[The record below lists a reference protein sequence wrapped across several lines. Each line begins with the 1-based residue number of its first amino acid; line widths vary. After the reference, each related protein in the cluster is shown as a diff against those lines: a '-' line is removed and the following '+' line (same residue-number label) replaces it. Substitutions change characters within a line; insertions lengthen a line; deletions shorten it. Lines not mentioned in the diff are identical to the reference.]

1 MAETIE
7 IDGIFLKTIYKAP
20 NYMVSFFECLD
31 GDRITITGPSFEYEP
46 YTKYTVSG
54 YFNEHPR
61 YGMQFSLVSLKRF
74 VPSKKDEVIKFL
86 SSSTFKGI
94 GKKCAEKIYETYK
107 EDTLKILKSDPKSIA
122 NLNLNPK
129 QEAALIN
136 GLASFGDEEDDIIF
150 SLISAGFT
158 TIEANKIKN
167 AYKENTA
174 LILKDNPYQIYY
186 DVYGISFSKI
196 VNSFKNVEVEDK
208 EIKFKEAYLV
218 YIFKEV
224 SFKKGD
230 IYLYQDEFLSQYN
243 KYYQDGSEILKRCLV
258 KELLIKEEDRYY
270 LLSDFNDEKYIASYL
285 NSFGEE
291 LNIDDLNLNEAIK
304 DNESANG
311 LTLDNYQKEA
321 IKSFF
326 SEKLSLI
333 IGGPGSG
340 KTTLIKCLVDIFKE
354 FFVYQN
360 IIVVAPTG
368 RAAKRISEI
377 SNVESKTIHSLLRWN
392 KEDNTFTHNINNP
405 ILYDCLII
413 DEFSMV
419 DNSLFASLLR
429 ASSYVKKICIIGDD
443 RQLPS
448 IRQGNVLADLIEA
461 NKFKITYLKE
471 NHRQK
476 QGSDIISL
484 ANDIVNN
491 SVDFDLYKN
500 DINFIDI
507 KSIKQN
513 DLVNLIKDDFN
524 KGFEPN
530 VESFQILSPMYKGT
544 YGIDNLNNVFQN
556 AFNPKS
562 SNLKERKVGLVT
574 FREND
579 KILELKNRPS
589 DDVYNGD
596 VGTLAEID
604 ENEKYFYVKYG
615 SVDVFYN
622 FNDLSDI
629 TLAYA
634 MSVHKAQGSEY
645 SNVYFIFDQSQGHML
660 YKQLIY
666 TAISRARNKLVLI
679 GDKEVFLKAVNREL
693 LKRKTTLINRL
704 IGDNCA
710 IIDKEDK

>member
-1 MAETIE
+1 METID

-20 NYMVSFFECLD
+20 NYMVSFFECSD

-46 YTKYTVSG
+46 YVKYTITG
-54 YFNEHPR
+54 YFNEHPK

-74 VPSKKDEVIKFL
+74 VPSKKDEVVKFL

-94 GKKCAEKIYETYK
+94 GKKCAERIYDTYK
-107 EDTLKILKSDPKSIA
+107 EDTLKILKSDPSSIT
-122 NLNLNPK
+122 NLNLTSK
-129 QEAALIN
+129 QETALIN
-136 GLASFGDEEDDIIF
+136 GLASFGEQEDDIIF

-158 TIEANKIKN
+158 TVEANKIKN
-167 AYKENTA
+167 TYKENTA
-174 LILKDNPYQIYY
+174 LVLKDNPYQIYY

-196 VNSFKNVEVEDK
+196 VNCFKNVEVEDK
-208 EIKFKEAYLV
+208 ELKFKEGYLI
-218 YIFKEV
+218 YLFKEL
-224 SFKKGD
+224 SFKRGD
-230 IYLYQDEFLSQYN
+230 IYLYLEDFINEYN
-243 KYYQDGSEILKRCLV
+243 KYYDDGLSTIDRCLK

-270 LLSDFNDEKYIASYL
+270 LTSDYEDEKYIASFL

-291 LNIDDLNLNEAIK
+291 LDIDDLNLNEAIK
-304 DNESANG
+304 DNESTNG
-311 LTLDNYQKEA
+311 ITLDNYQKEA
-321 IKSFF
+321 IKTFF
-326 SEKLSLI
+326 NEKLSMI

-340 KTTLIKCLVDIFKE
+340 KTTLIKCLVEIFKE

-392 KEDNTFTHNINNP
+392 KEDNTFTNNINNP

-419 DNSLFASLLR
+419 DSSLFASLLK
-429 ASSYVKKICIIGDD
+429 ACGYVKKICIIGDD

-448 IRQGNVLADLIEA
+448 IRQGNVLSDLINS

-491 SVDFDLYKN
+491 SVNFDLYKN
-500 DINFIDI
+500 DISFVDI
-507 KSIKQN
+507 RNVNENDIISMIK
-513 DLVNLIKDDFN
+513 KDIN
-524 KGFEPN
+524 IGHESM
-530 VESFQILSPMYKGT
+530 ESFEILSPMYKGT
-544 YGIDNLNNVFQN
+544 YGIDNLNAILQN
-556 AFNPKS
+556 AFNPKRKE
-562 SNLKERKVGLVT
+562 LKEKKVGLVT

-596 VGTLAEID
+596 VGVLDEIN
-604 ENEKYFYVKYG
+604 EEEKYLLVKYG
-615 SVDVFYN
+615 NVDVFYN

-634 MSVHKAQGSEY
+634 LSVHKAQGSEY
-645 SNVYFIFDQSQGHML
+645 SYVYFIFDQSQSHML
-660 YKQLIY
+660 YKKLIY

-679 GDKEVFLKAVNREL
+679 GNKEVFLRAVNKEL
-693 LKRKTTLINRL
+693 INRKTTLINRL
-704 IGDNCA
+704 NNN
-710 IIDKEDK
+710 

>member
-1 MAETIE
+1 METID
-7 IDGIFLKTIYKAP
+7 IDGIFLRTIYKAP
-20 NYMVSFFECLD
+20 NYMVSFFECVD
-31 GDRITITGPSFEYEP
+31 GDRITITGPSFEFEP
-46 YTKYTVSG
+46 YVKYTLTG
-54 YFNEHPR
+54 YFNEHPK
-61 YGMQFSLVSLKRF
+61 YGMQFSLISLKRF
-74 VPSKKDEVIKFL
+74 VPSKKDEVVKFL

-94 GKKCAEKIYETYK
+94 GKKCAEKIYDTYK
-107 EDTLKILKSDPKSIA
+107 EDTLKILKSDPTSIA
-122 NLNLNPK
+122 NLNLTSK

-150 SLISAGFT
+150 SLIASGFT
-158 TIEANKIKN
+158 TVEANKIKN

-174 LILKDNPYQIYY
+174 LVLKDNPYQIYY

-196 VNSFKNVEVEDK
+196 VNCFKNVEVEDK
-208 EIKFKEAYLV
+208 ELKFKEGYLI
-218 YIFKEV
+218 YLFKEA
-224 SFKKGD
+224 SFKRGD
-230 IYLYQDEFLSQYN
+230 IYLYLEDFINEYN
-243 KYYQDGSEILKRCLV
+243 KYYSDGLDTLNRCLE

-270 LLSDFNDEKYIASYL
+270 LTSDYNDEKYIASYL
-285 NSFGEE
+285 NSFGEK
-291 LNIDDLNLNEAIK
+291 LDIDDLNLNEAIK

-311 LTLDNYQKEA
+311 ITLDNYQKEA

-326 SEKLSLI
+326 NEKLSLI

-340 KTTLIKCLVDIFKE
+340 KTTLIKCLVEIFKE

-368 RAAKRISEI
+368 RAAKRISEV

-429 ASSYVKKICIIGDD
+429 TSSYVKKICIIGDD

-448 IRQGNVLADLIEA
+448 IRQGDVLADLIEA

-491 SVDFDLYKN
+491 TVDFDSYKN
-500 DINFIDI
+500 DISFIDI
-507 KSIKQN
+507 KNVNQN
-513 DLVNLIKDDFN
+513 DIVNLIKEDM
-524 KGFEPN
+524 GFEPL
-530 VESFQILSPMYKGT
+530 ESFQILSPMYKGT
-544 YGIDNLNNVFQN
+544 YGIDNLNVVLQN
-556 AFNPKS
+556 AFNPKRKE
-562 SNLKERKVGLVT
+562 LKEKKVGLVT

-579 KILELKNRPS
+579 KILELKNRPT

-596 VGTLAEID
+596 VGILEEID
-604 ENEKYFYVKYG
+604 EEEKYLLVKYG

-629 TLAYA
+629 ALAYT

-645 SNVYFIFDQSQGHML
+645 SHVYFIFDRSQSHML
-660 YKQLIY
+660 YKKLIY

-693 LKRKTTLINRL
+693 INRKTTLVNRL
-704 IGDNCA
+704 NN
-710 IIDKEDK
+710 

>member
-1 MAETIE
+1 METID

-20 NYMVSFFECLD
+20 NYMVSFFECSD

-46 YTKYTVSG
+46 YVKYTITG
-54 YFNEHPR
+54 YFNEHPK

-74 VPSKKDEVIKFL
+74 VPSKKDEVVKFL

-94 GKKCAEKIYETYK
+94 GKKCAERIYDTYK
-107 EDTLKILKSDPKSIA
+107 EDTLKILKSDPSSIT
-122 NLNLNPK
+122 NLNLTSK

-136 GLASFGDEEDDIIF
+136 GLASFGEQEDDIIF

-158 TIEANKIKN
+158 TVEANKIKN

-174 LILKDNPYQIYY
+174 LVLKDNPYQIYY

-196 VNSFKNVEVEDK
+196 VNCFKNVEVEDK
-208 EIKFKEAYLV
+208 ELKFKEGYLI
-218 YIFKEV
+218 YLFKEL
-224 SFKKGD
+224 SFKRGD
-230 IYLYQDEFLSQYN
+230 IYLYLEDFINEYN
-243 KYYQDGSEILKRCLV
+243 KYYDDGLSTIDRCLK

-270 LLSDFNDEKYIASYL
+270 LTSDYEDEKYIASFL

-291 LNIDDLNLNEAIK
+291 LDIDDLNLNEAIK

-311 LTLDNYQKEA
+311 ITLDNFQKEA
-321 IKSFF
+321 IKTFF
-326 SEKLSLI
+326 NEKMSMI

-340 KTTLIKCLVDIFKE
+340 KTTLIKCLVEIFKE

-392 KEDNTFTHNINNP
+392 KEDNTFTNNINNP

-419 DNSLFASLLR
+419 DSSLFASLLK
-429 ASSYVKKICIIGDD
+429 ACGYVKKICIIGDD

-448 IRQGNVLADLIEA
+448 IRQGNVLSDLINS

-491 SVDFDLYKN
+491 SVNFDLYKN
-500 DINFIDI
+500 DISFVDI
-507 KSIKQN
+507 RNVNENDIISMIK
-513 DLVNLIKDDFN
+513 KDIN
-524 KGFEPN
+524 IGHESM
-530 VESFQILSPMYKGT
+530 ESFEILSPMYKGT
-544 YGIDNLNNVFQN
+544 YGIDNLNAILQN
-556 AFNPKS
+556 AFNPKRKE
-562 SNLKERKVGLVT
+562 LKEKKVGLVT

-596 VGTLAEID
+596 VGVLDEIN
-604 ENEKYFYVKYG
+604 EEEKYLLVKYG
-615 SVDVFYN
+615 NVDVFYN

-634 MSVHKAQGSEY
+634 LSVHKAQGSEY
-645 SNVYFIFDQSQGHML
+645 SYVYFIFDQSQSHML
-660 YKQLIY
+660 YKKLIY

-679 GDKEVFLKAVNREL
+679 GNKEVFLRAVNKEL
-693 LKRKTTLINRL
+693 VNRKTTLINRL
-704 IGDNCA
+704 NNN
-710 IIDKEDK
+710 

>member
-1 MAETIE
+1 METID

-20 NYMVSFFECLD
+20 NYMVSFFECSD

-46 YTKYTVSG
+46 YVKYTITG
-54 YFNEHPR
+54 YFNEHPK
-61 YGMQFSLVSLKRF
+61 YGIQFSLVSLKRF
-74 VPSKKDEVIKFL
+74 VPSKKDEVVKFL

-94 GKKCAEKIYETYK
+94 GKKCAERIYDTYK
-107 EDTLKILKSDPKSIA
+107 EDTLKILKSDPSSITH
-122 NLNLNPK
+122 LNLSSK

-136 GLASFGDEEDDIIF
+136 GLASFGEQEDDIIF
-150 SLISAGFT
+150 SLIASGFT
-158 TIEANKIKN
+158 TVEANKIKN

-174 LILKDNPYQIYY
+174 LVLKDNPYQIYY

-196 VNSFKNVEVEDK
+196 VNCFKNVEVEDK
-208 EIKFKEAYLV
+208 ELKFKEGYLI
-218 YIFKEV
+218 YLFKEI
-224 SFKKGD
+224 SFKRGD
-230 IYLYQDEFLSQYN
+230 IYLYLEDFINEYN
-243 KYYQDGSEILKRCLV
+243 KYYDDGLTTIQRCLK

-270 LLSDFNDEKYIASYL
+270 LTSDYEDEKYIASFL

-291 LNIDDLNLNEAIK
+291 LDIDDLNLNEAIK

-311 LTLDNYQKEA
+311 ITLDNYQKEA
-321 IKSFF
+321 IKTFF
-326 SEKLSLI
+326 NEKMSMI

-340 KTTLIKCLVDIFKE
+340 KTTLIKCLVEIFKE

-392 KEDNTFTHNINNP
+392 KEDNTFTNNINNP

-419 DNSLFASLLR
+419 DSSLFASLLK
-429 ASSYVKKICIIGDD
+429 ACGYVKKICIIGDD

-448 IRQGNVLADLIEA
+448 IRQGNVLSDLINS

-491 SVDFDLYKN
+491 TVDFDSYKN

-507 KSIKQN
+507 KNVNQN
-513 DLVNLIKDDFN
+513 DIINIVKQDM
-524 KGFEPN
+524 GFKPL
-530 VESFQILSPMYKGT
+530 ESFQILSPMYKGT
-544 YGIDNLNNVFQN
+544 YGIDNLNTVLQN
-556 AFNPKS
+556 AFNPKRKE
-562 SNLKERKVGLVT
+562 LKEKKVGLVT

-596 VGTLAEID
+596 VGILDEID
-604 ENEKYFYVKYG
+604 EEEKYLLVKYG
-615 SVDVFYN
+615 NVDVFYN

-634 MSVHKAQGSEY
+634 LSVHKAQGSEY
-645 SNVYFIFDQSQGHML
+645 SYVYFIFDQSQSHML
-660 YKQLIY
+660 YKKLIY

-679 GDKEVFLKAVNREL
+679 GDKEVFLRAVNKEL
-693 LKRKTTLINRL
+693 INRKTTLINRL
-704 IGDNCA
+704 NNN
-710 IIDKEDK
+710 

>member
-1 MAETIE
+1 METID
-7 IDGIFLKTIYKAP
+7 IDGIFLRTIYKAP
-20 NYMVSFFECLD
+20 NYMVSFFECVD
-31 GDRITITGPSFEYEP
+31 GDRITITGPSFEFEP
-46 YTKYTVSG
+46 YVKYTLTG
-54 YFNEHPR
+54 YFNEHPK
-61 YGMQFSLVSLKRF
+61 YGMQFSLISLKRF
-74 VPSKKDEVIKFL
+74 VPSKKDEVVKFL

-94 GKKCAEKIYETYK
+94 GKKCAEKIYDTYK
-107 EDTLKILKSDPKSIA
+107 EDTLKILKNDPSTIA
-122 NLNLNPK
+122 NLNLTSK

-150 SLISAGFT
+150 SLIASGFT
-158 TIEANKIKN
+158 TVEANKIKN

-174 LILKDNPYQIYY
+174 LVLKDNPYQIYY

-196 VNSFKNVEVEDK
+196 VNCFKNVEVEDK
-208 EIKFKEAYLV
+208 ELKFKEGYLI
-218 YIFKEV
+218 YLFKEA
-224 SFKKGD
+224 SFKRGD
-230 IYLYQDEFLSQYN
+230 IYLYLEDFINEYN
-243 KYYQDGSEILKRCLV
+243 KYYSDGLDTLNRCLE

-270 LLSDFNDEKYIASYL
+270 LTSDYNDEKYIASYL
-285 NSFGEE
+285 NSFGEK
-291 LNIDDLNLNEAIK
+291 LDIDDLNLNEAIK

-311 LTLDNYQKEA
+311 ITLDNYQKEA

-326 SEKLSLI
+326 NEKLSLI

-340 KTTLIKCLVDIFKE
+340 KTTLIKCLVEIFKE

-368 RAAKRISEI
+368 RAAKRISEV

-448 IRQGNVLADLIEA
+448 IRQGDVLADLIEA

-491 SVDFDLYKN
+491 TVDFDSYKN
-500 DINFIDI
+500 DISFIDI
-507 KSIKQN
+507 KNVNQN
-513 DLVNLIKDDFN
+513 DIVNLIKEDM
-524 KGFEPN
+524 GFEPL
-530 VESFQILSPMYKGT
+530 ESFQILSPMYKGT
-544 YGIDNLNNVFQN
+544 YGIDNLNVVLQN
-556 AFNPKS
+556 AFNPKRKE
-562 SNLKERKVGLVT
+562 LKEKKVGLVT

-579 KILELKNRPS
+579 KILELKNRPT

-596 VGTLAEID
+596 VGILEEID
-604 ENEKYFYVKYG
+604 EEEKYLLVKYG

-629 TLAYA
+629 ALAYT

-645 SNVYFIFDQSQGHML
+645 SHVYFIFDRSQSHML
-660 YKQLIY
+660 YKKLIY

-693 LKRKTTLINRL
+693 INRKTTLVNRL
-704 IGDNCA
+704 NN
-710 IIDKEDK
+710 

>member
-1 MAETIE
+1 METID
-7 IDGIFLKTIYKAP
+7 IDGIFLRTIYKAP

-46 YTKYTVSG
+46 YVKYTLTG
-54 YFNEHPR
+54 YFNEHPK
-61 YGMQFSLVSLKRF
+61 YGMQFCLISLKRF
-74 VPSKKDEVIKFL
+74 VPSKKDEVVKFL

-94 GKKCAEKIYETYK
+94 GKKCAERIYDTYK
-107 EDTLKILKSDPKSIA
+107 EDTLKILKSDPSSIT
-122 NLNLNPK
+122 NLNLSSK

-158 TIEANKIKN
+158 TVEANRIKN

-174 LILKDNPYQIYY
+174 LVLKDNPYQIYY
-186 DVYGISFSKI
+186 DVYGISFSKL
-196 VNSFKNVEVEDK
+196 VNSFKNVEVENK
-208 EIKFKEAYLV
+208 ELKFKEAYLV
-218 YIFKEV
+218 YLFKEA
-224 SFKKGD
+224 SFKRGD
-230 IYLYQDEFLSQYN
+230 IYLYLEEFINEYN
-243 KYYQDGSEILKRCLV
+243 KYYSDGLDTLNRCLE

-270 LLSDFNDEKYIASYL
+270 LTSDYNDEKYIASYL
-285 NSFGEE
+285 NNFGEK
-291 LNIDDLNLNEAIK
+291 LDIDDLNLNEAIK
-304 DNESANG
+304 DNETANG
-311 LTLDNYQKEA
+311 ITLDNYQKEA
-321 IKSFF
+321 INSFF
-326 SEKLSLI
+326 NEKLSLI

-340 KTTLIKCLVDIFKE
+340 KTTLIKCLVEIFKE

-368 RAAKRISEI
+368 RAAKRISEV
-377 SNVESKTIHSLLRWN
+377 SSVESKTIHSLLRWN

-419 DNSLFASLLR
+419 DNSLFASLLK

-491 SVDFDLYKN
+491 SVDFDSYKN
-500 DINFIDI
+500 DISFIDI
-507 KSIKQN
+507 KNVNQNDIVNIIKQ
-513 DLVNLIKDDFN
+513 DM
-524 KGFEPN
+524 GFEPL
-530 VESFQILSPMYKGT
+530 ESFQILSSMYKGT
-544 YGIDNLNNVFQN
+544 YGIDNLNVVLQN
-556 AFNPKS
+556 AFNPKRKE
-562 SNLKERKVGLVT
+562 LKEKKVGLVT
-574 FREND
+574 FREDD
-579 KILELKNRPS
+579 KILELKNRPT

-596 VGTLAEID
+596 VGILDEID
-604 ENEKYFYVKYG
+604 EEEKYLLVKYG

-629 TLAYA
+629 TLAYV

-645 SNVYFIFDQSQGHML
+645 SHVYFIFDRSQSHML
-660 YKQLIY
+660 YKKLIY

-679 GDKEVFLKAVNREL
+679 GDKEVFLKAVNKEL
-693 LKRKTTLINRL
+693 INRKTTLVNRL
-704 IGDNCA
+704 NN
-710 IIDKEDK
+710 

>member
-1 MAETIE
+1 METID

-20 NYMVSFFECLD
+20 NYMVSFFECSD

-46 YTKYTVSG
+46 YVKYTITG
-54 YFNEHPR
+54 YFNEHPK

-74 VPSKKDEVIKFL
+74 VPSKKDEVVKFL

-94 GKKCAEKIYETYK
+94 GKKCAERIYDTYK
-107 EDTLKILKSDPKSIA
+107 EDTLKILKSDPSSITH
-122 NLNLNPK
+122 LNLSSK

-136 GLASFGDEEDDIIF
+136 GLASFGEQEDDIIF
-150 SLISAGFT
+150 SLIAAGFT
-158 TIEANKIKN
+158 TVEANKIKN

-174 LILKDNPYQIYY
+174 LVIKDNPYQIYY

-196 VNSFKNVEVEDK
+196 VNCFKNVEVEDK
-208 EIKFKEAYLV
+208 ELKFKEGYLI
-218 YIFKEV
+218 YLFKEI
-224 SFKKGD
+224 SFKRGD
-230 IYLYQDEFLSQYN
+230 IYLYLEDFINEYN
-243 KYYQDGSEILKRCLV
+243 KYYDDGFTTIQRCLK

-270 LLSDFNDEKYIASYL
+270 LTSDYEDEKYIASFL

-291 LNIDDLNLNEAIK
+291 LDIDDLNLNEAIK

-311 LTLDNYQKEA
+311 ITLDNYQEEA
-321 IKSFF
+321 IKTFF
-326 SEKLSLI
+326 NEKMSMI

-340 KTTLIKCLVDIFKE
+340 KTTLIKCLVEIFKE

-392 KEDNTFTHNINNP
+392 KEDNTFTNNINNP

-419 DNSLFASLLR
+419 DSSLFASLLK
-429 ASSYVKKICIIGDD
+429 ACGYVKKICIIGDD

-448 IRQGNVLADLIEA
+448 IRQGNVLSDLINS

-491 SVDFDLYKN
+491 TVDFDSYKN

-507 KSIKQN
+507 KNVNQN
-513 DLVNLIKDDFN
+513 DIVNIVKQDM
-524 KGFEPN
+524 GFKPL
-530 VESFQILSPMYKGT
+530 ESFQILSPMYKGT
-544 YGIDNLNNVFQN
+544 YGIDNLNTVLQN
-556 AFNPKS
+556 AFNPKRKE
-562 SNLKERKVGLVT
+562 LKEKKVGLVT

-596 VGTLAEID
+596 VGILDEID
-604 ENEKYFYVKYG
+604 EEEKYLLVKYG
-615 SVDVFYN
+615 NVDVFYN

-634 MSVHKAQGSEY
+634 LSVHKAQGSEY
-645 SNVYFIFDQSQGHML
+645 SYVYFIFDQSQSHML
-660 YKQLIY
+660 YKKLIY

-679 GDKEVFLKAVNREL
+679 GNKEVFLRAVNKEL
-693 LKRKTTLINRL
+693 INRKTTLINRL
-704 IGDNCA
+704 NNN
-710 IIDKEDK
+710 

>member
-1 MAETIE
+1 METID

-20 NYMVSFFECLD
+20 NYMVSFFECSD

-46 YTKYTVSG
+46 YVKYTITG
-54 YFNEHPR
+54 YFNEHPK
-61 YGMQFSLVSLKRF
+61 YGIQFSLVSLKRF
-74 VPSKKDEVIKFL
+74 VPSKKDEVVKFL

-94 GKKCAEKIYETYK
+94 GKKCAERIYDTYK
-107 EDTLKILKSDPKSIA
+107 EDTLKILKSDPSSIT
-122 NLNLNPK
+122 NLNLTSK

-136 GLASFGDEEDDIIF
+136 GLAGFGEQEDDIIF

-158 TIEANKIKN
+158 TVEANKIKN

-174 LILKDNPYQIYY
+174 LVLKDNPYQIYY

-196 VNSFKNVEVEDK
+196 VNCFKNVEVEDK
-208 EIKFKEAYLV
+208 ELKFKEGYLI
-218 YIFKEV
+218 YLFKEL
-224 SFKKGD
+224 SFKRGD
-230 IYLYQDEFLSQYN
+230 IYLYLEDFINEYN
-243 KYYQDGSEILKRCLV
+243 KYYDNGLSTIDRCLK

-270 LLSDFNDEKYIASYL
+270 LTSDYEDEKYIASFL

-291 LNIDDLNLNEAIK
+291 LDIDDLNLNEAIK

-311 LTLDNYQKEA
+311 ITLDNYQKEA
-321 IKSFF
+321 IKTFF
-326 SEKLSLI
+326 NEKMSMI

-340 KTTLIKCLVDIFKE
+340 KTTLIKCLVEIFKE

-392 KEDNTFTHNINNP
+392 KEDNTFTNNINNP

-419 DNSLFASLLR
+419 DSSLFASLLK
-429 ASSYVKKICIIGDD
+429 ACGYVKKICIIGDD

-448 IRQGNVLADLIEA
+448 IRQGNVLSDLINS

-491 SVDFDLYKN
+491 SVNFDLYKN
-500 DINFIDI
+500 DISFVDI
-507 KSIKQN
+507 RNVNENDIISMIK
-513 DLVNLIKDDFN
+513 KDIN
-524 KGFEPN
+524 IGYESM
-530 VESFQILSPMYKGT
+530 ESFEILSPMYKGT
-544 YGIDNLNNVFQN
+544 YGIDNLNAILQN
-556 AFNPKS
+556 AFNPKRKE
-562 SNLKERKVGLVT
+562 LKEKKVGLVT

-596 VGTLAEID
+596 VGILDEIN
-604 ENEKYFYVKYG
+604 EEEKYLLVKYG
-615 SVDVFYN
+615 NVDVFYN

-634 MSVHKAQGSEY
+634 LSVHKAQGSEY
-645 SNVYFIFDQSQGHML
+645 SYVYFIFDQSQSHML
-660 YKQLIY
+660 YKKLIY

-679 GDKEVFLKAVNREL
+679 GNKEVFLRAVNKEL
-693 LKRKTTLINRL
+693 VNRKTTLINRL
-704 IGDNCA
+704 NNN
-710 IIDKEDK
+710 

>member
-1 MAETIE
+1 
-7 IDGIFLKTIYKAP
+7 
-20 NYMVSFFECLD
+20 MVSFFECSD

-46 YTKYTVSG
+46 YVKYTITG
-54 YFNEHPR
+54 YFNEHPK

-74 VPSKKDEVIKFL
+74 VPSKKDEVVKFL

-94 GKKCAEKIYETYK
+94 GKKCAERIYDTYK
-107 EDTLKILKSDPKSIA
+107 EDTLKILKSDPSSIT
-122 NLNLNPK
+122 NLNLTSK

-136 GLASFGDEEDDIIF
+136 GLAGFGEQEDDIIF

-158 TIEANKIKN
+158 TVEANKIKN

-174 LILKDNPYQIYY
+174 LVLKDNPYQIYY

-196 VNSFKNVEVEDK
+196 VNCFKNVEVEDK
-208 EIKFKEAYLV
+208 ELKFKEGYLI
-218 YIFKEV
+218 YLFKEL
-224 SFKKGD
+224 SFKRGD
-230 IYLYQDEFLSQYN
+230 IYLYLEDFINEYN
-243 KYYQDGSEILKRCLV
+243 KYYDDGLSTIDRCLK

-270 LLSDFNDEKYIASYL
+270 LTSDYEDEKYIASFL

-291 LNIDDLNLNEAIK
+291 LDIDDLNLNEAIK

-311 LTLDNYQKEA
+311 ITLDNYQKEA
-321 IKSFF
+321 IKTFF
-326 SEKLSLI
+326 NEKMSMI

-340 KTTLIKCLVDIFKE
+340 KTTLIKCLVEIFKE

-392 KEDNTFTHNINNP
+392 KEDNTFTNNINNP

-419 DNSLFASLLR
+419 DSSLFASLLK
-429 ASSYVKKICIIGDD
+429 ACGYVKKICIIGDD

-448 IRQGNVLADLIEA
+448 IRQGNVLSDLINS

-491 SVDFDLYKN
+491 SVNFDLYKN
-500 DINFIDI
+500 DISFVDI
-507 KSIKQN
+507 RNVNENDIISMIK
-513 DLVNLIKDDFN
+513 KDIN
-524 KGFEPN
+524 IGYESM
-530 VESFQILSPMYKGT
+530 ESFEILSPMYKGT
-544 YGIDNLNNVFQN
+544 YGIDNLNAILQN
-556 AFNPKS
+556 AFNPKRKE
-562 SNLKERKVGLVT
+562 LKEKKVGLVT

-596 VGTLAEID
+596 VGILDEIN
-604 ENEKYFYVKYG
+604 EEEKYLLVKYG
-615 SVDVFYN
+615 NVDVFYN

-634 MSVHKAQGSEY
+634 LSVHKAQGSEY
-645 SNVYFIFDQSQGHML
+645 SYVYFIFDQSQSHML
-660 YKQLIY
+660 YKKLIY

-679 GDKEVFLKAVNREL
+679 GNKEVFLRAVNKEL
-693 LKRKTTLINRL
+693 VNRKTTLINRL
-704 IGDNCA
+704 NNN
-710 IIDKEDK
+710 

>member
-1 MAETIE
+1 MNETIE
-7 IDGIFLKTIYKAP
+7 LDGIFLKTIYKAP
-20 NYMVSFFECLD
+20 NYMVSFFESTD
-31 GDRITITGPSFEYEP
+31 GDRITITGPCFEYEP
-46 YTKYTVSG
+46 YTKYTLTGFFS
-54 YFNEHPR
+54 EHPK

-86 SSSTFKGI
+86 SSSTFKGV
-94 GKKCAEKIYETYK
+94 GKKCAEKIYDTFK
-107 EDTLKILKSDPKSIA
+107 EDTLKILKNNPSVIA
-122 NLNLNPK
+122 DLNLTSK
-129 QEAALIN
+129 QETALIN
-136 GLASFGDEEDDIIF
+136 GLASFGDEADDIVF
-150 SLISAGFT
+150 SLISAGFST
-158 TIEANKIKN
+158 TEANKIKYQ
-167 AYKENTA
+167 YKENTA

-196 VNSFKNVEVEDK
+196 VNCFKNVEVEDK

-218 YIFKEV
+218 YLFKEV

-230 IYLYQDEFLSQYN
+230 IYLYEDEFLSQYN
-243 KYYQDGSEILKRCLV
+243 KYYQDGNEILNRCLV
-258 KELLIKEEDRYY
+258 KDLLVKEDDRYY
-270 LLSDFNDEKYIASYL
+270 LLSDYNDEKYIASYL
-285 NSFGEE
+285 NSFGET
-291 LNIDDLNLNEAIK
+291 LDIDDLNLNETIK
-304 DNESANG
+304 DSEKENG
-311 LTLDNYQKEA
+311 IILDTYQKEA

-326 SEKLSLI
+326 NEKMSMI

-340 KTTLIKCLVDIFKE
+340 KTTLIKCLVDIFKQ

-392 KEDNTFTHNINNP
+392 KEDNSFTHNINNP

-448 IRQGNVLADLIEA
+448 IRQGNILSDLIKSD
-461 NKFKITYLKE
+461 KFKITYLKE

-476 QGSDIISL
+476 QGSDIIAL
-484 ANDIVNN
+484 ANDIVSNTVN
-491 SVDFDLYKN
+491 FDLYKN

-507 KSIKQN
+507 KNINEN
-513 DLVNLIKDDFN
+513 DLVNLIKNDFAQ
-524 KGFEPN
+524 GFEPL
-530 VESFQILSPMYKGT
+530 ESFQILSPMYKGT

-596 VGTLAEID
+596 VGTLEKID
-604 ENEKYFYVKYG
+604 ENEKFFYVKYG
-615 SVDVFYN
+615 NVDVFYN
-622 FNDLSDI
+622 FSDLSDI

-645 SNVYFIFDQSQGHML
+645 GHVYFVFDKSQGHML

-666 TAISRARNKLVLI
+666 TAISRASNKLVLI

-693 LKRKTTLINRL
+693 TSRKTTLINRL
-704 IGDNCA
+704 NNDNCA

>member
-1 MAETIE
+1 METID

-20 NYMVSFFECLD
+20 NYMVSFFECSD

-46 YTKYTVSG
+46 YVKYTITG
-54 YFNEHPR
+54 YFNEHPK
-61 YGMQFSLVSLKRF
+61 YGIQFSLVSLKRF
-74 VPSKKDEVIKFL
+74 VPSKKDEVVKFL

-94 GKKCAEKIYETYK
+94 GKKCAERIYDTYK
-107 EDTLKILKSDPKSIA
+107 EDTLKILKSDPSSIT
-122 NLNLNPK
+122 NLNLTSK

-136 GLASFGDEEDDIIF
+136 GLASFGEQEDDIIF

-158 TIEANKIKN
+158 TVEANKIKN

-174 LILKDNPYQIYY
+174 LVLKDNPYQIYY

-196 VNSFKNVEVEDK
+196 VNCFKNVEVEDK
-208 EIKFKEAYLV
+208 ELKFKEGYLI
-218 YIFKEV
+218 YLFKEL
-224 SFKKGD
+224 SFKRGD
-230 IYLYQDEFLSQYN
+230 IYLYLEDFINEYN
-243 KYYQDGSEILKRCLV
+243 KYYDDGLSTIDRCLK

-270 LLSDFNDEKYIASYL
+270 LTSDYEDEKYIASFL

-291 LNIDDLNLNEAIK
+291 LDIDDLNLNEAIK

-311 LTLDNYQKEA
+311 ITLDNYQKEA
-321 IKSFF
+321 IKTFF
-326 SEKLSLI
+326 NEKMSMI

-340 KTTLIKCLVDIFKE
+340 KTTLIKCLVEIFKE

-392 KEDNTFTHNINNP
+392 KEDNTFTNNINNP

-419 DNSLFASLLR
+419 DSSLFASLLK
-429 ASSYVKKICIIGDD
+429 ACGYVKKICIIGDD

-448 IRQGNVLADLIEA
+448 IRQGNVLSDLINS

-476 QGSDIISL
+476 RGSDIISL

-491 SVDFDLYKN
+491 SVNFDLYKN
-500 DINFIDI
+500 DISFVDI
-507 KSIKQN
+507 RNVNENDIISMIK
-513 DLVNLIKDDFN
+513 KDIN
-524 KGFEPN
+524 IGYESM
-530 VESFQILSPMYKGT
+530 ESFEILSPMYKGT
-544 YGIDNLNNVFQN
+544 YGIDNLNAILQN
-556 AFNPKS
+556 AFNPKRKE
-562 SNLKERKVGLVT
+562 LKEKKVGLVT

-596 VGTLAEID
+596 VGILDEIN
-604 ENEKYFYVKYG
+604 EEEKYLLVKYG
-615 SVDVFYN
+615 NVDVFYN

-634 MSVHKAQGSEY
+634 LSVHKAQGSEY
-645 SNVYFIFDQSQGHML
+645 SYVYFIFDQSQSHML
-660 YKQLIY
+660 YKKLIY

-679 GDKEVFLKAVNREL
+679 GNKEVFLRAVNKEL
-693 LKRKTTLINRL
+693 VNRKTTLINRL
-704 IGDNCA
+704 NNN
-710 IIDKEDK
+710 

>member
-1 MAETIE
+1 METID

-20 NYMVSFFECLD
+20 NYMVSFFECSD

-46 YTKYTVSG
+46 YVKYTITG
-54 YFNEHPR
+54 YFNEHPK
-61 YGMQFSLVSLKRF
+61 YGIQFCLVSLKRF
-74 VPSKKDEVIKFL
+74 VPSKKDEVVKFL

-94 GKKCAEKIYETYK
+94 GKKCAERIYDTYK
-107 EDTLKILKSDPKSIA
+107 EDTLKILKSDPSSIT
-122 NLNLNPK
+122 NLNLSSK
-129 QEAALIN
+129 QETALIN
-136 GLASFGDEEDDIIF
+136 GLASFGEQEDDIIF
-150 SLISAGFT
+150 SLIAAGFT
-158 TIEANKIKN
+158 TVEANKIKN

-174 LILKDNPYQIYY
+174 LVLKDNPYQIYY

-196 VNSFKNVEVEDK
+196 VNCFKNVEVEDK
-208 EIKFKEAYLV
+208 ELKFKEGYLI
-218 YIFKEV
+218 YLFKEI
-224 SFKKGD
+224 SFKRGD
-230 IYLYQDEFLSQYN
+230 IYLYLEDFINEYN
-243 KYYQDGSEILKRCLV
+243 KYYDDGLTTIQRCLK

-270 LLSDFNDEKYIASYL
+270 LTSDYEDEKYIASFL

-291 LNIDDLNLNEAIK
+291 LDIDDLNLNEAIK

-311 LTLDNYQKEA
+311 ITLDNYQKEA
-321 IKSFF
+321 IKTFF
-326 SEKLSLI
+326 NEKLSMI

-340 KTTLIKCLVDIFKE
+340 KTTLIKCLVEIFKE

-392 KEDNTFTHNINNP
+392 KEDNTFTNNINNP

-419 DNSLFASLLR
+419 DSSLFASLLK
-429 ASSYVKKICIIGDD
+429 ACGYVKKICIIGDD

-448 IRQGNVLADLIEA
+448 IRQGNVLSDLINS

-491 SVDFDLYKN
+491 TVDFDSYKN

-507 KSIKQN
+507 KNVNQN
-513 DLVNLIKDDFN
+513 DIVNIVKQDM
-524 KGFEPN
+524 GFESL
-530 VESFQILSPMYKGT
+530 ESFQILSPMYKGT
-544 YGIDNLNNVFQN
+544 YGIDNLNTVLQN
-556 AFNPKS
+556 AFNPKRKE
-562 SNLKERKVGLVT
+562 LKEKKVGLVT

-596 VGTLAEID
+596 VGILDEID
-604 ENEKYFYVKYG
+604 EEEKYLLVKYG
-615 SVDVFYN
+615 NVDVFYN

-634 MSVHKAQGSEY
+634 LSVHKAQGSEY
-645 SNVYFIFDQSQGHML
+645 SYVYFIFDQSQSHML
-660 YKQLIY
+660 YKKLIY

-679 GDKEVFLKAVNREL
+679 GNKEVFLRAVNKEL
-693 LKRKTTLINRL
+693 INRKTTLINRL
-704 IGDNCA
+704 NNN
-710 IIDKEDK
+710 

>member
-1 MAETIE
+1 
-7 IDGIFLKTIYKAP
+7 
-20 NYMVSFFECLD
+20 MVSFFECSD

-46 YTKYTVSG
+46 YVKYTITG
-54 YFNEHPR
+54 YFNEHPK
-61 YGMQFSLVSLKRF
+61 YGIQFSLVSLKRF
-74 VPSKKDEVIKFL
+74 VPSKKDEVVKFL

-94 GKKCAEKIYETYK
+94 GKKCAERIYDTYK
-107 EDTLKILKSDPKSIA
+107 EDTLKILKSDPSSITH
-122 NLNLNPK
+122 LNLSSK

-136 GLASFGDEEDDIIF
+136 GLASFGEQEDDIIF
-150 SLISAGFT
+150 SLIASGFT
-158 TIEANKIKN
+158 TVEANKIKN

-174 LILKDNPYQIYY
+174 LVLKDNPYQIYY

-196 VNSFKNVEVEDK
+196 VNCFKNVEVEDK
-208 EIKFKEAYLV
+208 ELKFKEGYLI
-218 YIFKEV
+218 YLFKEI
-224 SFKKGD
+224 SFKRGD
-230 IYLYQDEFLSQYN
+230 IYLYLEDFINEYN
-243 KYYQDGSEILKRCLV
+243 KYYDDGLTTIQRCLK

-270 LLSDFNDEKYIASYL
+270 LTSDYEDEKYIASFL

-291 LNIDDLNLNEAIK
+291 LDIDDLNLNEAIK

-311 LTLDNYQKEA
+311 ITLDNYQKEA
-321 IKSFF
+321 IKTFF
-326 SEKLSLI
+326 NEKMSMI

-340 KTTLIKCLVDIFKE
+340 KTTLIKCLVEIFKE

-392 KEDNTFTHNINNP
+392 KEDNTFTNNINNP

-419 DNSLFASLLR
+419 DSSLFASLLK
-429 ASSYVKKICIIGDD
+429 ACGYVKKICIIGDD

-448 IRQGNVLADLIEA
+448 IRQGNVLSDLINS

-491 SVDFDLYKN
+491 TVDFDSYKN

-507 KSIKQN
+507 KNVNQN
-513 DLVNLIKDDFN
+513 DIINIVKQDM
-524 KGFEPN
+524 GFKPL
-530 VESFQILSPMYKGT
+530 ESFQILSPMYKGT
-544 YGIDNLNNVFQN
+544 YGIDNLNTVLQN
-556 AFNPKS
+556 AFNPKRKE
-562 SNLKERKVGLVT
+562 LKEKKVGLVT

-596 VGTLAEID
+596 VGILDEID
-604 ENEKYFYVKYG
+604 EEEKYLLVKYG
-615 SVDVFYN
+615 NVDVFYN

-634 MSVHKAQGSEY
+634 LSVHKAQGSEY
-645 SNVYFIFDQSQGHML
+645 SYVYFIFDQSQSHML
-660 YKQLIY
+660 YKKLIY

-679 GDKEVFLKAVNREL
+679 GDKEVFLRAVNKEL
-693 LKRKTTLINRL
+693 INRKTTLINRL
-704 IGDNCA
+704 NNN
-710 IIDKEDK
+710 